1 MIKILYEKGF
11 INIEKILIKEY
22 SKLNLNLSELN
33 ILLFLLECYEKKTFS
48 SLILAKKTNLSKN
61 EIELILEKLMQKKF
75 FSLSSKNKDN
85 KIIET
90 FNLDPTFEKIEKI
103 YDKKN
108 KIKKE
113 KEKKNLI
120 SETIKKL
127 ENLKNKILTE
137 NELDIVKNWYSNPNY
152 THKEILEA
160 IENAKIKNKESI
172 FFIENTLN
180 KNKIIKLKTDEK
192 ADKILHKIF
201 KKIK

>member
-33 ILLFLLECYEKKTFS
+33 ILLFLLDCYEKKTFS

-90 FNLDPTFEKIEKI
+90 FNLDPTFEKIEEI
-103 YDKKN
+103 YEKKN

-113 KEKKNLI
+113 KEKKHLI
-120 SETIKKL
+120 SETMEKL

-137 NELDIVKNWYSNPNY
+137 YEFDIVKSWYSNSNF

-160 IENAKIKNKESI
+160 IENAKINKKESI
-172 FFIENTLN
+172 FFVERILN
-180 KNKIIKLKTDEK
+180 KNKMIKLETNEK